1 MNILVILIS
10 VILQLSAD
18 FHQTKQSQILV
29 EDQVSVG
36 HLTYRSPDYLRWE
49 YTAPMQLVWELDG
62 EKTNVTPQVKRLL
75 KLIMYTIT
83 CDELQSTVDFEVA
96 IEKGV
101 YHLLPKNREL
111 KQFFSAIQLE
121 MDTTTNVA
129 KKVVLTEK
137 NGDITTI
144 VFDNICL

>member
-1 MNILVILIS
+1 MFVILLS
-10 VILQLSAD
+10 VIMQLSAD
-18 FHQTKQSQILV
+18 FRQTKQSQVLV

-49 YTAPMQLVWELDG
+49 YTAPMELVWELDG
-62 EKTNVTPQVKRLL
+62 NRTNVTPQVKRLL
-75 KLIMYTIT
+75 KLIMHTIA
-83 CDELQSTVDFEVA
+83 CEKLQSTDDFEVS
-96 IEKGV
+96 IQDGI
-101 YHLLPKNREL
+101 YHLTPKNREL

-121 MDTTTNVA
+121 LDTKTKVA

-144 VFDNICL
+144 VFYNICL